1 MRWTLLFLLC
11 LPLTAVAKGHA
22 IIGQVIDRNGKPVER
37 VNVALSPGNVE
48 IITDNS
54 GGFRIDYLRDAEG
67 NRIKLSKK
75 TEYVLTFFR
84 VGYNEESIRFSYKRG
99 ELILEPLTLQE
110 DSIRVEYMPENIDP
124 SRFNDQTQGSG
135 GSYEGE

>member
-11 LPLTAVAKGHA
+11 LPVVAVAKGHA
-22 IIGQVIDRNGKPVER
+22 IVGQVIDRNGKPVER

-54 GGFRIDYLRDAEG
+54 GGFRIDYLRDADG
-67 NRIKLSKK
+67 NRIKLSKR

-84 VGYNEESIRFSYKRG
+84 VGYNEESLQFSYKRG
-99 ELILEPLTLQE
+99 ELILE
-110 DSIRVEYMPENIDP
+110 YDP
-124 SRFNDQTQGSG
+124 NSLLESELERGALSLAADLDAP
-135 GSYEGE
+135 